1 MTPAGFIQPFTLAL
15 ILAGLAGCGES
26 DETKAKRLQ
35 LMDEAHEV
43 GFAMGLAERCGLDHR
58 WSRGMPSRYD
68 ESLDEWKMASAFRS
82 GYEAARALER
92 PCIYGITG
100 RPPRSPWN

>member
-1 MTPAGFIQPFTLAL
+1 MTRVFI
-15 ILAGLAGCGES
+15 GLAIAVSLLGCGES
-26 DETKAKRLQ
+26 DKAKAKRLQ

-58 WSRGMPSRYD
+58 WSRDMPSRYD
-68 ESLDEWKMASAFRS
+68 DSTGEGKLEAAFAS
-82 GYEAARALER
+82 GYGQARALER

-100 RPPRSPWN
+100 RPQRR